1 MPEVDY
7 GALTADSGFSARV
20 KALACTAPLH
30 GLDERKAAIQTADYA
45 VYQMAELA
53 LTAIDL
59 VTLSMDFDRGA
70 RPTDVLASL
79 ATAAR
84 AQTPDRDQAEHDAV
98 AAWVVNNLLNVGNA
112 DRGLAYPRP
121 ADLGNPAYVGRVTVN
136 GVDAFVREA
145 ARRLD
150 EQAVERGEDTDPP
163 ADRPDLEAAWRAYRR
178 RAGNPS
184 SLDGRRV
191 WSSTVGMVG
200 KALTFLA
207 DQGLLI
213 RAGDENG
220 GTYRTTSRYRVQV
233 LEAGARMFDEL
244 VRLDVATVSD
254 GHGSLDVTPITWT
267 ADDVAEL

>member
-1 MPEVDY
+1 MSADVRDAARLLAY
-7 GALTADSGFSARV
+7 GLRPRHRPSRD
-20 KALACTAPLH
+20 
-30 GLDERKAAIQTADYA
+30 ADYA
-45 VYQMAELA
+45 
-53 LTAIDL
+53 DL
-59 VTLSMDFDRGA
+59 VRRYRGD
-70 RPTDVLASL
+70 PTFASL
-79 ATAAR
+79 VDSIAVGM
-84 AQTPDRDQAEHDAV
+84 DLIVLDVSDAHGLV
-98 AAWVVNNLLNVGNA
+98 AASTEDSVFAVRMTDYARRTGSEGRATERVLHALAHLGVA
-112 DRGLAYPRP
+112 AMAYPRP

-191 WSSTVGMVG
+191 SSSTVGMVG

-213 RAGDENG
+213 RTGDENG